1 MAENGLQHE
10 QAGDKG
16 DSRKGR
22 FSNIP
27 PNPQAALRI
36 IDHVHDH
43 CLLMRDLLRAVSGGK
58 IEGAELR
65 GLDHVFENIMA
76 DLECAASELDPA

>member
-1 MAENGLQHE
+1 MAGHDLQDA
-10 QAGDKG
+10 QAGDKS
-16 DSRKGR
+16 DSRNGR

-27 PNPQAALRI
+27 PNPRAALKI

-65 GLDHVFENIMA
+65 GLAHVFENIMA